1 MKSLGLILPGV
12 LWAALARAQP
22 GATSGAPAARL
33 PSGTPVPTTATGPHL
48 SLADA
53 IARAEQIHPSL
64 EADEA
69 AARAAAARVDEARAP
84 ALPQVNAS
92 LSIGGSL
99 STPTAPSDPHTS
111 VDLGL
116 HASWLVTD
124 FGRTTA
130 RRHAAE
136 ANALAAK
143 DQVSVTG
150 LDVRTQVEA
159 AYLSAI
165 AQRELLDVAKAAEA
179 TANRHFDEAH
189 KFVVAGAKDPIEEA
203 TAAATAASEKSAR
216 VHAEGAYQA
225 AIAQLRLAIGDPRI
239 PDDVDLDASWPGPV
253 AGEDQDREA
262 LVDAAM
268 QHRPELAQAQ
278 LAIDAAEDSYTAAS
292 YGHRP
297 TVSVTAAVDWT
308 RRDKDIQDP
317 GWTAGLG
324 ISVPIFDG
332 GLISAQTREA
342 SATKDQAVARQREE
356 ALTVRSDVETAYVT
370 LQSDQ
375 AALVSSLASVTA
387 AHQQLTLAEGRYHAG
402 VGSAV
407 ELADA
412 QNAVVSAEGDRVS
425 AEWQLA
431 TARTQLRRALGQ

>member
-12 LWAALARAQP
+12 LWATLAHAQP
-22 GATSGAPAARL
+22 GAAPAASV
-33 PSGTPVPTTATGPHL
+33 PSGTPVPTQATGPHL

-69 AARAAAARVDEARAP
+69 AAMAAAARVDEARAP
-84 ALPQVNAS
+84 ALPQVNGS
-92 LSIGGSL
+92 LSLGGSL
-99 STPTAPSDPHTS
+99 STPTAPNDPHTQ
-111 VDLGL
+111 VDLGV

-130 RRHAAE
+130 RRKAAQ

-143 DQVSVTG
+143 DQVTVTG
-150 LDVRTQVEA
+150 LDVRTQVES

-179 TANRHFDEAH
+179 TANRHLDEAH
-189 KFVVAGAKDPIEEA
+189 RFVLAGAKDPIEEA

-225 AIAQLRLAIGDPRI
+225 AIAQLRLAVGDPRI
-239 PDDVDLDASWPGPV
+239 PDDVALDQSWPGPV
-253 AGEDQDREA
+253 PGEDQDREA
-262 LVDAAM
+262 LVDQAM

-278 LAIDAAEDSYTAAS
+278 LAIDAAQESYTAAS

-297 TVSVTAAVDWT
+297 TVGLTAAVDWI
-308 RRDKDIQDP
+308 RRDKDLLDP
-317 GWTAGLG
+317 GWTAGLS
-324 ISVPIFDG
+324 ITVPIFDG

-342 SATKDQAVARQREE
+342 GANKDEAVARHKQE
-356 ALTVRSDVETAYVT
+356 ALTVRSDVETAWVDVR
-370 LQSDQ
+370 SNQ
-375 AALVSSLASVTA
+375 AALESSLASVTA

-412 QNAVVSAEGDRVS
+412 QNVVVTAEGDRVS

-431 TARTQLRRALGQ
+431 TARTQLRRSLGQ